1 MCYNGHYEEVIMN
14 KKIMDECVLL
24 SDEIIKNIELNEIP
38 FESIILKCLRVCRLM
53 NDEVGIKLFSY
64 EAYGYPYNENT
75 GNLEECAWPIL
86 KLTGRYYVE
95 KDKYGDVKKYGKTQT
110 VAELNASIDILKARM
125 ESARDPNTSISSSNH
140 AQYVRPISNRSER
153 LGIVQDISHLTR
165 TLEKI
170 KGAIYDYILKLNTR
184 LKFENNIS
192 NILEENEVDVN
203 ERLCDLDSTIV
214 NKIKSINDNINSDNP
229 EDWSNAL
236 TSCRRILKD
245 VADKLYPPREPIIKG
260 DKKIKLGEDNVIN
273 RLIAF
278 IEDNQESKTYNKIVG
293 DNLDYL
299 GNRLDAIYN
308 ATSKGVHSDLTHFEA
323 KRYVVYTYF
332 ILGDIL
338 HFM

>member
-1 MCYNGHYEEVIMN
+1 MN
-14 KKIMDECVLL
+14 KKIVDECVSL

-38 FESIILKCLRVCRLM
+38 FEAIILKCLRVCRLL

-64 EAYGYPYNENT
+64 EAYGYPYNEEN
-75 GNLEECAWPIL
+75 GNLATEAWAIV
-86 KLTGRYYVE
+86 KLAGRYYVD
-95 KDKYGDVKKYGKTQT
+95 KDKYGKVKKYGKTQT

-125 ESARDPNTSISSSNH
+125 ESAKDPNISLASSNPT
-140 AQYVRPISNRSER
+140 QFLNPVSNRSER
-153 LGIVQDISHLTR
+153 LGIVQDIAAMTKI
-165 TLEKI
+165 LEKI

-192 NILEENEVDVN
+192 SILEENELDVN
-203 ERLCDLDSTIV
+203 ERLCDLDSNIV
-214 NKIKSINDNINSDNP
+214 NKIKAINDNINSENP

-245 VADKLYPPREPIIKG
+245 VADKLYPPRDPITKG
-260 DKKIKLGEDNVIN
+260 NKQIKLGEDNVIN

-278 IEDNQESKTYNKIVG
+278 VEEGKESKTYNKIIG
-293 DNLDYL
+293 DNLDYF

-308 ATSKGVHSDLTHFEA
+308 ATSKGVHADLTHFEA

-338 HFM
+338 NLCDKKDA